1 MTESRLSAGAHSD
14 WKVAVCARS
23 ALEGAEVQRIRQVCA
38 KSTVRR
44 RPRRRLSRGGAA
56 LVWSL
61 AAISALAACSSSS
74 RKPVADST
82 TVPVPTSSV
91 QPTESTVASVGQQAF
106 LAYQNSFRVIAQIEG
121 DPMGRSTDPRLKAA
135 LVDPWLTQ
143 IVQMINNY
151 RLRDQVV
158 RGTYS
163 FANFHLDSVTP
174 DGRVIFTDCQ
184 TNSQAVY
191 SAKTGALVG
200 NDSTARLPEQV
211 VVYHASADVWRVA
224 DDNAVTT
231 GSICGG

>member
-1 MTESRLSAGAHSD
+1 MKGPRLSTGAHHVE
-14 WKVAVCARS
+14 KVAVCARS
-23 ALEGAEVQRIRQVCA
+23 ALSGAEVQRARQVCA
-38 KSTVRR
+38 KSTVRE
-44 RPRRRLSRGGAA
+44 RPQRRLGRGGAV
-56 LVWSL
+56 LVWIL
-61 AAISALAACSSSS
+61 AVISALAACSSGS

-82 TVPVPTSSV
+82 TVPIPTSLV
-91 QPTESTVASVGQQAF
+91 QPTGSTVPSVGQQAF
-106 LAYQNSFRVIAQIEG
+106 LAYQNAFAVIAQIEG
-121 DPMGRSTDPRLKAA
+121 DPTGRSTDPRLKAA

-211 VVYHASADVWRVA
+211 VVYHPSADVWRVA

-231 GSICGG
+231 GSICAG